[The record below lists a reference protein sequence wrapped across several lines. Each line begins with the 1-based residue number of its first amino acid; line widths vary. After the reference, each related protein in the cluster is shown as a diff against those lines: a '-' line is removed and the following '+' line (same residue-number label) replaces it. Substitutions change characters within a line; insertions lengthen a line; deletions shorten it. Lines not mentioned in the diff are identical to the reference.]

1 MRMLDDIAA
10 AALGVSLTLVV
21 MTLVVIRSAVKT
33 SCERFAGQ
41 LAVRVGLPRT
51 LMACSYANAPQSS
64 RPGWLAD
71 CKTLA
76 IRN

>member
-41 LAVRVGLPRT
+41 LAVRVSLPRN
-51 LMACSYANAPQSS
+51 ANGFSCANATQSS
-64 RPGWLAD
+64 RPGWLAV
-71 CKTLA
+71 CKILA

>member
-10 AALGVSLTLVV
+10 AALGVCLTLVV

-41 LAVRVGLPRT
+41 LAVRVGLPRN
-51 LMACSYANAPQSS
+51 AN
-64 RPGWLAD
+64 GL
-71 CKTLA
+71 
-76 IRN
+76 